1 MKEGKEWIIIVSK
14 SKPNKNF
21 ILSLLFAGWLLDYL
35 DRMVM
40 SVAVVAIANDFSL
53 EPAAI
58 GAVISSFFAGYAL
71 MQIPG
76 GWLSDK
82 FGSRRILIF
91 SIVAWSVFTVLS
103 GLAWSLIS
111 LLVIRFLFGIGE
123 GGYPS
128 SSQKAISDFFP
139 KKERAK
145 ASSTM
150 MSSNS
155 FGLALGPL
163 VAAPM
168 MVLMGWRTMFVVI
181 GVVGIIMAIIFWIY
195 VRPPKESA
203 EEKLNKNKVPMKTLL
218 KNATLWKIVLMW
230 FGADI
235 VIWGLAGWMP
245 TYLVDV
251 RGMDI
256 LSIAIVA
263 ALPAIASGIAVI
275 VGGWMLNK
283 FFYGQEKYFTGIG
296 MLLTS
301 VCLYFMFTSAS
312 VSSVITFFVLSM
324 TFASTAIVTT
334 FSLPHKLLPKKV
346 IGSAM
351 GFVNMGGQVAGFLAP
366 LVMGFLI
373 GGFGTYNAAFWFLIG
388 GGLLAVIA
396 ALTIGNEKEGPD
408 EETEITA

>member
-1 MKEGKEWIIIVSK
+1 MGSTLKN
-14 SKPNKNF
+14 NKHF
-21 ILSLLFAGWLLDYL
+21 ILGLLFTGWLLDYL

-40 SVAVVAIANDFSL
+40 SVAVVAIAKDFSL
-53 EPAAI
+53 EP
-58 GAVISSFFAGYAL
+58 GAVGAVLSSFFAGYAI

-82 FGSRRILIF
+82 FGSRKMLIV
-91 SIVAWSVFTVLS
+91 SIIFWSIFTVLS

-128 SSQKAISDFFP
+128 ASQKAISDFFP

-155 FGLALGPL
+155 FGLALAPL

-168 MVLMGWRTMFVVI
+168 MVWMGWRLMFIVM
-181 GVVGIIMAIIFWIY
+181 GVLGIVMAIIFWKY
-195 VRPPKESA
+195 VRPEKERAISS
-203 EEKLNKNKVPMKTLL
+203 EEQTANKVPMKTLL
-218 KNATLWKIVLMW
+218 KSSVLWKIVLMW

-235 VIWGLAGWMP
+235 LVWGLAGWMP
-245 TYLVDV
+245 SYLVDV

-263 ALPAIASGIAVI
+263 ALPGIASGIAVV
-275 VGGWMLNK
+275 VGGRLVHK
-283 FFYGQEKYFTGIG
+283 FFNGREKYFTGIG
-296 MLLTS
+296 MVFAS
-301 VCLYFMFTSAS
+301 VCLYFMF
-312 VSSVITFFVLSM
+312 SSDSQFGVILFFILSM

-334 FSLPHKLLPKKV
+334 FSLPHKLLSKEV

-351 GFVNMGGQVAGFLAP
+351 GIVNMGGQVAGFLAP

-373 GGFGTYNAAFWFLIG
+373 SGFGTYTAAFWFLIG
-388 GGLLAVIA
+388 GGILSMIA
-396 ALTIGNEKEGPD
+396 ALTIRDKENGIGAK
-408 EETEITA
+408 EIESAAK

>member
-1 MKEGKEWIIIVSK
+1 MGNIVSK
-14 SKPNKNF
+14 LKSSKNF

-40 SVAVVAIANDFSL
+40 SVAVVAIAGDFNL
-53 EPAAI
+53 EPTAI

-82 FGSRRILIF
+82 FGSRKILIG
-91 SIVAWSVFTVLS
+91 SIVAWSFFTVLS

-111 LLVIRFLFGIGE
+111 LLIIRFLFGIGE
-123 GGYPS
+123 GGYPA
-128 SSQKAISDFFP
+128 SSQKAIADFFP

-168 MVLMGWRTMFVVI
+168 MVLMGWRTMFIVI
-181 GVVGIIMAIIFWIY
+181 GLVGIVMAILFWIY
-195 VRPPKESA
+195 IRPPKES
-203 EEKLNKNKVPMKTLL
+203 EEEQDNLNKAVKVPMKTLL

-230 FGADI
+230 FGAD
-235 VIWGLAGWMP
+235 VVLWGLAGWMP

-251 RGMDI
+251 RGMEI
-256 LSIAIVA
+256 LSITIVA
-263 ALPAIASGIAVI
+263 ALPAFASGIAVI
-275 VGGWMLNK
+275 AGGWLLTK
-283 FFYGQEKYFTGIG
+283 YFYGQEKYFTGIG
-296 MLLTS
+296 MILTS
-301 VCLYFMFTSAS
+301 ICLYFMFTS
-312 VSSVITFFVLSM
+312 SSVTSVIMFYILSM
-324 TFASTAIVTT
+324 TFVSTAIVTT

-351 GFVNMGGQVAGFLAP
+351 GFVNMGGQIAGFLAP
-366 LVMGFLI
+366 LAMGVLI
-373 GGFGTYNAAFWFLIG
+373 DGFGTYNAAFWFLIG
-388 GGLLAVIA
+388 GGVLSMIA
-396 ALTIGNEKEGPD
+396 AFTISKEKRFSGT
-408 EETEITA
+408 EEANPAQ